1 MDLPDAKRAKREPRL
16 DAVAAML
23 KWLTAAGATG
33 LDTIKVHATPD
44 GGVGVASGD
53 AGVAPGEEI
62 ASIPATC
69 VMSVG
74 RSAASAVGVACNA
87 LPHDTLLPVPEYV
100 LWLDMASGR
109 RDESHASHPYLAAL
123 PKEAPDVAS
132 WTTEELALLAG
143 TDVGAA
149 AMASNEALAA
159 EHARVQALL
168 GPAYE
173 VPLAEMRWARGCYLS
188 RRFPPRL
195 LDAKAPSMAVHKS
208 NCRGASKDLVYPTH
222 WLIAHRST
230 GAPGVLLP
238 FFDLLNHG
246 KGTEIE
252 WRGDGKSVAFA
263 AGADGIEAQAEIFNN
278 YGSKA
283 NDELLLAHGFALE
296 NNEHDRVAL
305 KMTVASGDGRRTLG
319 PFYLRRGGDFPRA
332 LWRALA
338 DPTGD
343 PVSSDSDS
351 PPEIDAEAVEVL
363 LATLER
369 KLAPFTASKTADAEA
384 ARGVVGRPASVAF
397 YRIGQRKILEDA
409 VEALRS
415 MLG

>member
-1 MDLPDAKRAKREPRL
+1 MDVPEAKRAKREPRL
-16 DAVAAML
+16 DVVARML
-23 KWLTAAGATG
+23 DWLIAAGATG
-33 LDTIKVHATPD
+33 LDAIKVQATPD

-53 AGVAPGEEI
+53 AGIAPGEAI

-74 RSAASAVGVACNA
+74 RSAASAVGRACNA
-87 LPHDTLLPVPEYV
+87 LSSPPSPEYV
-100 LWLDMASGR
+100 LWLDMALGR

-123 PKEAPDVAS
+123 PRDAPDVAS
-132 WTTEELALLAG
+132 WTAEELASLAG

-149 AMASNEALAA
+149 AADANEVLAA
-159 EHARVQALL
+159 EHERIHALL

-173 VPLAEMRWARGCYLS
+173 VPLEEMRWARGCYLS

-195 LDAKAPSMAVHKS
+195 LDAEAPSA
-208 NCRGASKDLVYPTH
+208 
-222 WLIAHRST
+222 

-252 WRGDGKSVAFA
+252 WRGDGQSVAFA

-369 KLAPFTASKTADAEA
+369 KLAPFTASKTADADA
-384 ARGVVGRPASVAF
+384 ARGVAPPYQRSVAF
-397 YRIGQRKILEDA
+397 YRIGQREILEDA

>member
-1 MDLPDAKRAKREPRL
+1 MDVPDAKRAKREPRL
-16 DAVAAML
+16 DAVARML
-23 KWLTAAGATG
+23 DWLIAAGATG
-33 LDTIKVHATPD
+33 LDTINVHATPD
-44 GGVGVASGD
+44 GDVGVASGE
-53 AGVAPGEEI
+53 AGIAPGETI

-87 LPHDTLLPVPEYV
+87 LETPPSPEYV
-100 LWLDMASGR
+100 LWLDMALGR
-109 RDESHASHPYLAAL
+109 RDESHESHPYLAAL
-123 PKEAPDVAS
+123 PKDAPDVAS
-132 WTTEELALLAG
+132 WTSKMLASLAG

-149 AMASNEALAA
+149 AADANEVLAA
-159 EHARVQALL
+159 EHERIHALL

-173 VPLAEMRWARGCYLS
+173 VPLEEMRWARGCYLS

-195 LDAKAPSMAVHKS
+195 LDAEAPSA
-208 NCRGASKDLVYPTH
+208 
-222 WLIAHRST
+222 

-252 WRGDGKSVAFA
+252 WRGDGQSVAFA

-283 NDELLLAHGFALE
+283 NDELLLAHGFALQ
-296 NNEHDRVAL
+296 NNEHDRFAL
-305 KMTVASGDGRRTLG
+305 KMTVASGDSRKTLG
-319 PFYLRRGGDFPRA
+319 PFYLLRGGDFPRE

-338 DPTGD
+338 DPSETA
-343 PVSSDSDS
+343 SSDSDS

-369 KLAPFTASKTADAEA
+369 KLAPFTASKTADADA
-384 ARGVVGRPASVAF
+384 ARGVAPPYQRSVAF
-397 YRIGQRKILEDA
+397 YRIGQREILEDA

>member
-1 MDLPDAKRAKREPRL
+1 MDVPDAKRAKREPRL
-16 DAVAAML
+16 DAVARML
-23 KWLTAAGATG
+23 DWLIAAGATG
-33 LDTIKVHATPD
+33 LDTINVHATPD
-44 GGVGVASGD
+44 GGVGVASGE
-53 AGVAPGEEI
+53 AGIAPGETI

-87 LPHDTLLPVPEYV
+87 LETPPSPEYV
-100 LWLDMASGR
+100 LWLDMALGR
-109 RDESHASHPYLAAL
+109 RDESHESHPYLAAL
-123 PKEAPDVAS
+123 PKDAPDVAS
-132 WTTEELALLAG
+132 WTSKMLASLAG

-149 AMASNEALAA
+149 AADANEVLAA
-159 EHARVQALL
+159 EHERIHALL

-173 VPLAEMRWARGCYLS
+173 VPLEEMRWARGCYLS

-195 LDAKAPSMAVHKS
+195 LDAEAPSA
-208 NCRGASKDLVYPTH
+208 
-222 WLIAHRST
+222 

-252 WRGDGKSVAFA
+252 WRGDGQSVAFA

>member
-1 MDLPDAKRAKREPRL
+1 MDVPDAKRAKRAKREPRL
-16 DAVAAML
+16 DAVARML
-23 KWLTAAGATG
+23 DWLIAAGATG
-33 LDTIKVHATPD
+33 LDTINVHATPD
-44 GGVGVASGD
+44 GDVGVASGE
-53 AGVAPGEEI
+53 AGIAPGETI

-74 RSAASAVGVACNA
+74 RSGASAVGAACNA
-87 LPHDTLLPVPEYV
+87 LPTPPSPEYV
-100 LWLDMASGR
+100 LWLDMALGR
-109 RDESHASHPYLAAL
+109 RDESHESHPYLAAL
-123 PKEAPDVAS
+123 PKDAPDVAS
-132 WTTEELALLAG
+132 WTSKMLASLAG

-149 AMASNEALAA
+149 AMAARDALVT
-159 EHARVQALL
+159 EHERVQALL
-168 GPAYE
+168 THQ
-173 VPLAEMRWARGCYLS
+173 VPLAEIRWARGCYLS

-195 LDAKAPSMAVHKS
+195 LDAAAP
-208 NCRGASKDLVYPTH
+208 T
-222 WLIAHRST
+222 T
-230 GAPGVLLP
+230 GAPGILLP

-252 WRGDGKSVAFA
+252 WRGDGTSVAFA

-319 PFYLRRGGDFPRA
+319 PFYLRRGGYFPRA

-343 PVSSDSDS
+343 PASSDPDS

-369 KLAPFTASKTADAEA
+369 KLAPFTASKTADADA
-384 ARGVVGRPASVAF
+384 ARGIAPQYQRSVAF
-397 YRIGQRKILEDA
+397 YRIGQREILEDA
-409 VEALRS
+409 VEALKS

>member
-1 MDLPDAKRAKREPRL
+1 MDVPDAKRAKREPRL
-16 DAVAAML
+16 DAVARML
-23 KWLTAAGATG
+23 DWLIAAGATG
-33 LDTIKVHATPD
+33 LDTINVHATPD
-44 GGVGVASGD
+44 GDVGVASGD
-53 AGVAPGEEI
+53 AGIAPGETI

-87 LPHDTLLPVPEYV
+87 LETPPSPEYV
-100 LWLDMASGR
+100 LWLDMALGR
-109 RDESHASHPYLAAL
+109 RDESHESHPYLAAL
-123 PKEAPDVAS
+123 PKDAPDVAS
-132 WTTEELALLAG
+132 WTSKMLASLAG

-149 AMASNEALAA
+149 AMAAKDALVT
-159 EHARVQALL
+159 EHERIHALL

-173 VPLAEMRWARGCYLS
+173 VPLEEMRWARGCYLS

-195 LDAKAPSMAVHKS
+195 LDAEAPSA
-208 NCRGASKDLVYPTH
+208 
-222 WLIAHRST
+222 

-252 WRGDGKSVAFA
+252 WRGDGQSVAFA

-369 KLAPFTASKTADAEA
+369 KLAPFKRSEIADAKA
-384 ARGVVGRPASVAF
+384 ALGAGRSASVAF
-397 YRIGQRKILEDA
+397 YRIGQREILEDA
-409 VEALRS
+409 VEALQS

>member
-1 MDLPDAKRAKREPRL
+1 MDVPEAKRAKREPRL
-16 DAVAAML
+16 DVVARML
-23 KWLTAAGATG
+23 DWLIAAGATG
-33 LDTIKVHATPD
+33 LDAIKVQATPD

-53 AGVAPGEEI
+53 AGIAPGEAI
-62 ASIPATC
+62 ASIPATY

-74 RSAASAVGVACNA
+74 RSAASAVGRACNA
-87 LPHDTLLPVPEYV
+87 LSSPPSPEYV
-100 LWLDMASGR
+100 LWLDMALGR

-123 PKEAPDVAS
+123 PRDAPDVAS
-132 WTTEELALLAG
+132 WTAEELASLAG

-149 AMASNEALAA
+149 AADANEVLAA
-159 EHARVQALL
+159 EHKRVQALL
-168 GPAYE
+168 DPAYRVGIE
-173 VPLAEMRWARGCYLS
+173 EMRWARGCYLS

-195 LDAKAPSMAVHKS
+195 LDAEAPSA
-208 NCRGASKDLVYPTH
+208 
-222 WLIAHRST
+222 

-252 WRGDGKSVAFA
+252 WRGDGQSVAFA

>member
-1 MDLPDAKRAKREPRL
+1 MDVPDAKRARREPRL
-16 DAVAAML
+16 DAVARML
-23 KWLTAAGATG
+23 DWLIAAGATG
-33 LDTIKVHATPD
+33 LDAIKVRATPD
-44 GGVGVASGD
+44 GSVGVASGD
-53 AGVAPGEEI
+53 AGIAPGETI

-87 LPHDTLLPVPEYV
+87 LETPPSPEYV
-100 LWLDMASGR
+100 LWLDMALGR
-109 RDESHASHPYLAAL
+109 RDESHEFYTYLAAL
-123 PKEAPDVAS
+123 PRDAPDVAS
-132 WTTEELALLAG
+132 WTASELASLAG

-149 AMASNEALAA
+149 AMASNEVLAA
-159 EHARVQALL
+159 EHERIQALL
-168 GPAYE
+168 DYK
-173 VPLAEMRWARGCYLS
+173 VPLAEIRWARGCYLS

-195 LDAKAPSMAVHKS
+195 LDADAPSV
-208 NCRGASKDLVYPTH
+208 
-222 WLIAHRST
+222 
-230 GAPGVLLP
+230 GAPGILLP

-252 WRGDGKSVAFA
+252 WRSDGTSVSFEAGA
-263 AGADGIEAQAEIFNN
+263 AGILPNAEIFNN

-283 NDELLLAHGFALE
+283 NDELLVAHGFALE
-296 NNEHDRVAL
+296 NNDHDRVAL
-305 KMTVASGDGRRTLG
+305 KMTVASGDSRRTLG

-343 PVSSDSDS
+343 PASSDSDS
-351 PPEIDAEAVEVL
+351 PPEIDAESVEVL

-369 KLAPFTASKTADAEA
+369 KLAPFTASKTADAKA
-384 ARGVVGRPASVAF
+384 ARGVAPQYQRSVAF
-397 YRIGQRKILEDA
+397 YRIGQREILEDA

>member
-1 MDLPDAKRAKREPRL
+1 MDVPEAKRAKREPRL
-16 DAVAAML
+16 DAVARML
-23 KWLTAAGATG
+23 EWLIAAGATG
-33 LDTIKVHATPD
+33 LDACKVHATPD

-53 AGVAPGEEI
+53 AGIAPGATI

-74 RSAASAVGVACNA
+74 RSAITAVGVACNA
-87 LPHDTLLPVPEYV
+87 LPTPPSPEYV
-100 LWLDMASGR
+100 LWLDMALGR
-109 RDESHASHPYLAAL
+109 RDESHESHPYLAAL
-123 PKEAPDVAS
+123 PKDAPDVAS
-132 WTTEELALLAG
+132 WTSKMLASLAG

-149 AMASNEALAA
+149 AADANEVLAV
-159 EHARVQALL
+159 EHERVQALL
-168 GPAYE
+168 GPAYRVGIE
-173 VPLAEMRWARGCYLS
+173 EMRWARGCYLS

-195 LDAKAPSMAVHKS
+195 LDADAPSV
-208 NCRGASKDLVYPTH
+208 
-222 WLIAHRST
+222 

-263 AGADGIEAQAEIFNN
+263 AGADGIEPQAEIFNN

-283 NDELLLAHGFALE
+283 NDELLVAHGFALE

-305 KMTVASGDGRRTLG
+305 KMTVSAEDGRRTLG

-332 LWRALA
+332 LWRTLA
-338 DPTGD
+338 DPSETA
-343 PVSSDSDS
+343 SSDSDS
-351 PPEIDAEAVEVL
+351 PPEIDAESVEVL

-369 KLAPFTASKTADAEA
+369 KLVPFTASKTADADA
-384 ARGVVGRPASVAF
+384 ARGVAPQYQRSVAF
-397 YRIGQRKILEDA
+397 YRTGQREILEDA
-409 VEALRS
+409 VEALKS

>member
-1 MDLPDAKRAKREPRL
+1 MDVPEAKRAKREPRL
-16 DAVAAML
+16 DVVARML
-23 KWLTAAGATG
+23 DWLIAAGATG
-33 LDTIKVHATPD
+33 LDAIKVQATPD

-53 AGVAPGEEI
+53 AGIAPGEAI
-62 ASIPATC
+62 ASIPATY

-74 RSAASAVGVACNA
+74 RSAASAVGRACNA
-87 LPHDTLLPVPEYV
+87 LSSPPSPEYV
-100 LWLDMASGR
+100 LWLDMALGR

-123 PKEAPDVAS
+123 PKDAPDVAS
-132 WTTEELALLAG
+132 WTAEELASLAG

-149 AMASNEALAA
+149 AADANEVLAA
-159 EHARVQALL
+159 EHERIHALL

-173 VPLAEMRWARGCYLS
+173 VPLEEMRWARGCYLS

-195 LDAKAPSMAVHKS
+195 LDAEAPSA
-208 NCRGASKDLVYPTH
+208 
-222 WLIAHRST
+222 

-252 WRGDGKSVAFA
+252 WRGDGQSVAFA

-369 KLAPFTASKTADAEA
+369 KLAPFTASKTADADA
-384 ARGVVGRPASVAF
+384 ARGVAPPYQRSVAF
-397 YRIGQRKILEDA
+397 YRIGQREILEDA

>member
-1 MDLPDAKRAKREPRL
+1 MDVRDAKRAKLEPRL
-16 DAVAAML
+16 DAVARML
-23 KWLTAAGATG
+23 DWLIAAGATG
-33 LDTIKVHATPD
+33 LDTINVHATPD
-44 GGVGVASGD
+44 GDVGVASGE
-53 AGVAPGEEI
+53 AGIAPGETI

-87 LPHDTLLPVPEYV
+87 LSSPPSPGYV

-109 RDESHASHPYLAAL
+109 RDESHDFYTYLAAL
-123 PKEAPDVAS
+123 PRDAPDVAS
-132 WTTEELALLAG
+132 WTANELASLAG

-159 EHARVQALL
+159 EHERVQALL
-168 GPAYE
+168 DPAYRVGVE
-173 VPLAEMRWARGCYLS
+173 EMRWARGCYLS

-195 LDAKAPSMAVHKS
+195 LDAKAPSA
-208 NCRGASKDLVYPTH
+208 
-222 WLIAHRST
+222 

-252 WRGDGKSVAFA
+252 WRGDGQSVAFA
-263 AGADGIEAQAEIFNN
+263 AGADGIEPHAEIFNN

-283 NDELLLAHGFALE
+283 NDELLVAHGFALE
-296 NNEHDRVAL
+296 DNEHDRVAL
-305 KMTVASGDGRRTLG
+305 KMTMASGDGRRTLG

-332 LWRALA
+332 LWRALS
-338 DPTGD
+338 DPSETA
-343 PVSSDSDS
+343 SSDSDS

-369 KLAPFTASKTADAEA
+369 KLAPFKRSEIADAKA
-384 ARGVVGRPASVAF
+384 ALGAGRSASVAF
-397 YRIGQRKILEDA
+397 YRIGQRVILEDA

>member
-1 MDLPDAKRAKREPRL
+1 
-16 DAVAAML
+16 
-23 KWLTAAGATG
+23 
-33 LDTIKVHATPD
+33 
-44 GGVGVASGD
+44 
-53 AGVAPGEEI
+53 
-62 ASIPATC
+62 
-69 VMSVG
+69 
-74 RSAASAVGVACNA
+74 
-87 LPHDTLLPVPEYV
+87 V
-100 LWLDMASGR
+100 LWLDMALGR
-109 RDESHASHPYLAAL
+109 RDESHVSHPYLAAL
-123 PKEAPDVAS
+123 PKDAPDVAS
-132 WTTEELALLAG
+132 WTSKMLASLAG

-149 AMASNEALAA
+149 AIASNDALAA
-159 EHARVQALL
+159 EHERVQALL
-168 GPAYE
+168 DYK

-195 LDAKAPSMAVHKS
+195 LDAEAP
-208 NCRGASKDLVYPTH
+208 P
-222 WLIAHRST
+222 T

-263 AGADGIEAQAEIFNN
+263 AGAAIAPNSEIFNN
-278 YGSKA
+278 YGSKS

-296 NNEHDRVAL
+296 NNEHDRFAL

-338 DPTGD
+338 DPMGD
-343 PVSSDSDS
+343 PASSDSDS
-351 PPEIDAEAVEVL
+351 PPEIDAESVEVL

-369 KLAPFTASKTADAEA
+369 KLAPFTASKTADAKA
-384 ARGVVGRPASVAF
+384 ARSVAPHYQQSVAF
-397 YRIGQRKILEDA
+397 YRIGQREILEDA

>member
-195 LDAKAPSMAVHKS
+195 LDADAPSV
-208 NCRGASKDLVYPTH
+208 
-222 WLIAHRST
+222 
-230 GAPGVLLP
+230 GAPGILLP

>member
-1 MDLPDAKRAKREPRL
+1 MDVPNAKRAKREPRL
-16 DAVAAML
+16 DAVARML
-23 KWLTAAGATG
+23 DWLIAAGATG
-33 LDTIKVHATPD
+33 LDTINVHATPD
-44 GGVGVASGD
+44 GGVGVASGE
-53 AGVAPGEEI
+53 AGIAPGETI

-74 RSAASAVGVACNA
+74 RSAASAVGRSCNA
-87 LPHDTLLPVPEYV
+87 LSSPPSPEYV
-100 LWLDMASGR
+100 LWLDMALGR
-109 RDESHASHPYLAAL
+109 RNESHESHPYLSAL
-123 PKEAPDVAS
+123 PKDAPDVAS
-132 WTTEELALLAG
+132 WTAEELASLAG

-149 AMASNEALAA
+149 AMAAKDALVT
-159 EHARVQALL
+159 EHERIHALL

-173 VPLAEMRWARGCYLS
+173 VPLEEMRWARGCYLS

-195 LDAKAPSMAVHKS
+195 LDAEAPSA
-208 NCRGASKDLVYPTH
+208 
-222 WLIAHRST
+222 

-252 WRGDGKSVAFA
+252 WRGDGQSVAFA
-263 AGADGIEAQAEIFNN
+263 AGADGIEPQAEIFNN

-305 KMTVASGDGRRTLG
+305 KMTVASGDSRRTLG

-332 LWRALA
+332 LWRALS
-338 DPTGD
+338 DPSETA
-343 PVSSDSDS
+343 SSDSDS
-351 PPEIDAEAVEVL
+351 PPEIDAESVEVL

-369 KLAPFTASKTADAEA
+369 KLAPFAASKTADADA
-384 ARGVVGRPASVAF
+384 ARGVAPHYQQSVAF
-397 YRIGQRKILEDA
+397 YRIGQREILEDA

>member
-16 DAVAAML
+16 DAVARML
-23 KWLTAAGATG
+23 EWLIAAGATG
-33 LDTIKVHATPD
+33 LDAIKVHATPD

-53 AGVAPGEEI
+53 AGIAPGESI

-87 LPHDTLLPVPEYV
+87 LETPPSPEYV
-100 LWLDMASGR
+100 LWLDMALGR
-109 RDESHASHPYLAAL
+109 RDESHESHPYLAAL
-123 PKEAPDVAS
+123 PKDAPDVAS
-132 WTTEELALLAG
+132 WTSKMLASLAG

-149 AMASNEALAA
+149 AMAAKDALVT
-159 EHARVQALL
+159 EHERVQAALL
-168 GPAYE
+168 DATLK
-173 VPLAEMRWARGCYLS
+173 VPLAEIRWARGCYLS

-195 LDAKAPSMAVHKS
+195 LDAEAPSTAVHKS
-208 NCRGASKDLVYPTH
+208 NCHGASTH

-252 WRGDGKSVAFA
+252 WRGDGQSVAFA

-305 KMTVASGDGRRTLG
+305 KMTVASGDGRKTLG

-338 DPTGD
+338 NPTGD
-343 PVSSDSDS
+343 PASSDSDS
-351 PPEIDAEAVEVL
+351 PPEIDAESVEVL

-369 KLAPFTASKTADAEA
+369 KLAPFTASKTADADA
-384 ARGVVGRPASVAF
+384 ARGVAPHYRQSVAF
-397 YRIGQRKILEDA
+397 YRIGQREILEDA

>member
-1 MDLPDAKRAKREPRL
+1 MDVPDAKRAKREPRL
-16 DAVAAML
+16 DAVARML
-23 KWLTAAGATG
+23 DWLIAAGATG
-33 LDTIKVHATPD
+33 LDAIKVQATPD

-53 AGVAPGEEI
+53 AGIAPGETI

-74 RSAASAVGVACNA
+74 RSAASAVGRACNA
-87 LPHDTLLPVPEYV
+87 LSSPPSPEYV
-100 LWLDMASGR
+100 LWLDMALGR
-109 RDESHASHPYLAAL
+109 RDELHESHPYLAAL
-123 PKEAPDVAS
+123 PKDAPDVAS
-132 WTTEELALLAG
+132 WTSKMLASLAG

-149 AMASNEALAA
+149 AMAAKDALVT
-159 EHARVQALL
+159 EHERGQALL
-168 GPAYE
+168 DATHK
-173 VPLAEMRWARGCYLS
+173 VSLAEVRWARGCYLS

-195 LDAKAPSMAVHKS
+195 LDAEAPSA
-208 NCRGASKDLVYPTH
+208 
-222 WLIAHRST
+222 

-252 WRGDGKSVAFA
+252 WRGDGQSVAFA

-305 KMTVASGDGRRTLG
+305 KMTVASGDSRRTLG

-332 LWRALA
+332 LWRAFA

-343 PVSSDSDS
+343 PASSDSDS
-351 PPEIDAEAVEVL
+351 PPEIDAESVEVL

-369 KLAPFTASKTADAEA
+369 KLAPFKRSEIADAKA
-384 ARGVVGRPASVAF
+384 ALGAGRSASVAF
-397 YRIGQRKILEDA
+397 YRIGQREILEDA

>member
-1 MDLPDAKRAKREPRL
+1 ML
-16 DAVAAML
+16 D
-23 KWLTAAGATG
+23 WLIAAGATG
-33 LDTIKVHATPD
+33 LDAINVHATPD
-44 GGVGVASGD
+44 GDVGVASGE
-53 AGVAPGEEI
+53 AGIAPGETI

-87 LPHDTLLPVPEYV
+87 LETPPSPEYV
-100 LWLDMASGR
+100 LWLDMALGR
-109 RDESHASHPYLAAL
+109 RDESHESHPYLAAL
-123 PKEAPDVAS
+123 PKDAPDVAS
-132 WTTEELALLAG
+132 WTSKMLASLAG

-149 AMASNEALAA
+149 AMAARDALVT
-159 EHARVQALL
+159 EHERVQALL
-168 GPAYE
+168 THQ
-173 VPLAEMRWARGCYLS
+173 VPLAEIRWARGCYLS

-195 LDAKAPSMAVHKS
+195 LDAAAP
-208 NCRGASKDLVYPTH
+208 T
-222 WLIAHRST
+222 T
-230 GAPGVLLP
+230 GAPGILLP

-263 AGADGIEAQAEIFNN
+263 AGADGIEPQAEIFNN

-283 NDELLLAHGFALE
+283 NDELLVAHGFALE

-305 KMTVASGDGRRTLG
+305 KMTVSAEDGRRTLG

-332 LWRALA
+332 LWRALS

-343 PVSSDSDS
+343 PASSDSDS
-351 PPEIDAEAVEVL
+351 PPEIDAESAEVL

-369 KLAPFTASKTADAEA
+369 KLAPFTASKTADADA
-384 ARGVVGRPASVAF
+384 ARGVAPQYQRSVAF
-397 YRIGQRKILEDA
+397 YRIGQREILEDA

>member
-195 LDAKAPSMAVHKS
+195 LDAAAP
-208 NCRGASKDLVYPTH
+208 
-222 WLIAHRST
+222 ST
-230 GAPGVLLP
+230 GAPGILLP

>member
-1 MDLPDAKRAKREPRL
+1 MDVPEAKRAKREPRL
-16 DAVAAML
+16 DVVARML
-23 KWLTAAGATG
+23 DWLIAAGATG
-33 LDTIKVHATPD
+33 LDAIKVQATPD

-53 AGVAPGEEI
+53 AGIAPGEAI

-74 RSAASAVGVACNA
+74 RSAASAVGRACNA
-87 LPHDTLLPVPEYV
+87 LSSPPSPEYV

-132 WTTEELALLAG
+132 WTAEELASLAG

-149 AMASNEALAA
+149 AADANEVLAA
-159 EHARVQALL
+159 EHERIHALL

-173 VPLAEMRWARGCYLS
+173 VPLEEMRWARGCYLS

-195 LDAKAPSMAVHKS
+195 LDAEAPSA
-208 NCRGASKDLVYPTH
+208 
-222 WLIAHRST
+222 

-252 WRGDGKSVAFA
+252 WRGDGTSVAFA
-263 AGADGIEAQAEIFNN
+263 AGAAIAPNSEIFNN

-283 NDELLLAHGFALE
+283 NDELLLAHGFALQ
-296 NNEHDRVAL
+296 NNEHDRFAL

-343 PVSSDSDS
+343 PASSDSDS
-351 PPEIDAEAVEVL
+351 PPEIDAESVEVL

-369 KLAPFTASKTADAEA
+369 KLAPFTASKTADAKA
-384 ARGVVGRPASVAF
+384 ALGAGRSASVAF
-397 YRIGQRKILEDA
+397 YRIGQREILEDA

>member
-1 MDLPDAKRAKREPRL
+1 MDVPDAKRAKREPRL
-16 DAVAAML
+16 DAVARML
-23 KWLTAAGATG
+23 DWLIAAGATG
-33 LDTIKVHATPD
+33 LDAIKVQATPD

-53 AGVAPGEEI
+53 AGIAPGETI

-74 RSAASAVGVACNA
+74 RSAASAVGRACNA
-87 LPHDTLLPVPEYV
+87 LSSPPSPEYV
-100 LWLDMASGR
+100 LWLDMALGR

-123 PKEAPDVAS
+123 PKDAPDVAS
-132 WTTEELALLAG
+132 WTAKMLASLAG

-149 AMASNEALAA
+149 AVASNEALAA
-159 EHARVQALL
+159 EHDRIQALL
-168 GPAYE
+168 THR
-173 VPLAEMRWARGCYLS
+173 VPLAEIRWARGCYLS

-195 LDAKAPSMAVHKS
+195 LDAAAP
-208 NCRGASKDLVYPTH
+208 T
-222 WLIAHRST
+222 T
-230 GAPGVLLP
+230 GAPGILLP

-263 AGADGIEAQAEIFNN
+263 AGADGILPNAEIFNN
-278 YGSKA
+278 YGAKA
-283 NDELLLAHGFALE
+283 NDELLVAHGFALE

-305 KMTVASGDGRRTLG
+305 KMTVASGDSRKTLG
-319 PFYLRRGGDFPRA
+319 PFYLLRGGDFPRE

-338 DPTGD
+338 DPSETA
-343 PVSSDSDS
+343 SSDSDS
-351 PPEIDAEAVEVL
+351 PPEIDAESVEVL

-369 KLAPFTASKTADAEA
+369 KLAPFKRSETADAKA
-384 ARGVVGRPASVAF
+384 ALGAGRSASVAF
-397 YRIGQRKILEDA
+397 YRIGQREILEDA

>member
-1 MDLPDAKRAKREPRL
+1 MDVPNAKRAKREPRL
-16 DAVAAML
+16 DAVARML
-23 KWLTAAGATG
+23 EWLIAAGATG
-33 LDTIKVHATPD
+33 LDTIDVHATPD
-44 GGVGVASGD
+44 GDVGVASGE
-53 AGVAPGEEI
+53 AGIAPGATI

-87 LPHDTLLPVPEYV
+87 LPTPPSPEYV
-100 LWLDMASGR
+100 LWLDMALGR
-109 RDESHASHPYLAAL
+109 RDESHESHPYLAAL
-123 PKEAPDVAS
+123 PKDAPDVAS
-132 WTTEELALLAG
+132 WTSKMLASLAG

-149 AMASNEALAA
+149 AADANEVLAV
-159 EHARVQALL
+159 EHERVQALL
-168 GPAYE
+168 THK
-173 VPLAEMRWARGCYLS
+173 VPLADMRWARGCYLS

-195 LDAKAPSMAVHKS
+195 LDADAPSV
-208 NCRGASKDLVYPTH
+208 
-222 WLIAHRST
+222 
-230 GAPGVLLP
+230 GAPGILLP

-252 WRGDGKSVAFA
+252 WRGDGTCVSFA
-263 AGADGIEAQAEIFNN
+263 AGAAGILPNAEIFNN

-283 NDELLLAHGFALE
+283 NDELLVAHGFALE

-319 PFYLRRGGDFPRA
+319 PFYLRRGGDFPHA
-332 LWRALA
+332 LWRALS
-338 DPTGD
+338 DPSETA
-343 PVSSDSDS
+343 SSDSDS
-351 PPEIDAEAVEVL
+351 PPEVDAESVEVL

-369 KLAPFTASKTADAEA
+369 KLAPFTASISADAEA
-384 ARGVVGRPASVAF
+384 ARGVAPHYQQSVAF
-397 YRIGQRKILEDA
+397 YRTGQREILEDA

>member
-1 MDLPDAKRAKREPRL
+1 MDVRDAKRAKLEPRL
-16 DAVAAML
+16 DAVARML
-23 KWLTAAGATG
+23 DWLIAAGATG
-33 LDTIKVHATPD
+33 LDAIKVHATPD
-44 GGVGVASGD
+44 GGVGVASGE
-53 AGVAPGEEI
+53 AGIAPGETI

-87 LPHDTLLPVPEYV
+87 LETPPSPEYV
-100 LWLDMASGR
+100 LWLDMALGR
-109 RDESHASHPYLAAL
+109 RDDSHASHPYLAAL
-123 PKEAPDVAS
+123 PKDAPDVAS
-132 WTTEELALLAG
+132 WTAEELASLAG

-149 AMASNEALAA
+149 AADANEVLAA
-159 EHARVQALL
+159 EHERIHALL

-173 VPLAEMRWARGCYLS
+173 VPLEEMRWARGCYLS

-195 LDAKAPSMAVHKS
+195 LDAEAPSA
-208 NCRGASKDLVYPTH
+208 
-222 WLIAHRST
+222 

-252 WRGDGKSVAFA
+252 WRGDGQSVAFA
-263 AGADGIEAQAEIFNN
+263 AGADGIEPQAEIFNN

-283 NDELLLAHGFALE
+283 NDELLVAHGFALE

-305 KMTVASGDGRRTLG
+305 KMTVSAEDGRRTLG

-332 LWRALA
+332 LWRALS

-343 PVSSDSDS
+343 PASSDSDS
-351 PPEIDAEAVEVL
+351 PPEIDAESAEVL

-369 KLAPFTASKTADAEA
+369 KLAPFKRSEIADAKA
-384 ARGVVGRPASVAF
+384 ALGAGRSASVAF
-397 YRIGQRKILEDA
+397 YRIGQREILEDA

>member
-1 MDLPDAKRAKREPRL
+1 MDVPDAKRARREPRL
-16 DAVAAML
+16 DAVESML
-23 KWLTAAGATG
+23 EWLIAAGATG
-33 LDTIKVHATPD
+33 LGAIKVHATPD

-53 AGVAPGEEI
+53 AGIAPGATI

-74 RSAASAVGVACNA
+74 RSATSAVGVACNA
-87 LPHDTLLPVPEYV
+87 LKTPPSPEYV
-100 LWLDMASGR
+100 LWLDMALGR
-109 RDESHASHPYLAAL
+109 RDESHESHPYLAAL
-123 PKEAPDVAS
+123 PKDAPDVAS
-132 WTTEELALLAG
+132 WTSKMLASLAG

-149 AMASNEALAA
+149 AADANEVLAA
-159 EHARVQALL
+159 EHERIHALL

-173 VPLAEMRWARGCYLS
+173 VPLEEMRWARGCYLS

-195 LDAKAPSMAVHKS
+195 LDAEAPSA
-208 NCRGASKDLVYPTH
+208 
-222 WLIAHRST
+222 

-252 WRGDGKSVAFA
+252 WRGDGQSVAFA

-283 NDELLLAHGFALE
+283 NDELLLAHGFALQ
-296 NNEHDRVAL
+296 NNEHDRFAL
-305 KMTVASGDGRRTLG
+305 KMTVASGDSRKTLG
-319 PFYLRRGGDFPRA
+319 PFYLLRGGDFPRE

-338 DPTGD
+338 DPSETA
-343 PVSSDSDS
+343 SSDSDS

-369 KLAPFTASKTADAEA
+369 KLAPFKRSEIADAKA
-384 ARGVVGRPASVAF
+384 ALGAGRSASVAF
-397 YRIGQRKILEDA
+397 YRNGQREILEDA

>member
-1 MDLPDAKRAKREPRL
+1 MDVPDAKRARREPRL
-16 DAVAAML
+16 DAVARML
-23 KWLTAAGATG
+23 DWLIAAGATG
-33 LDTIKVHATPD
+33 LDAIKVHATPD
-44 GGVGVASGD
+44 GDVGVVSGD
-53 AGVAPGEEI
+53 AGIAPGATI

-87 LPHDTLLPVPEYV
+87 LETPPSPEYV
-100 LWLDMASGR
+100 LWLDMALGR
-109 RDESHASHPYLAAL
+109 RDESHEFYTYLAAL
-123 PKEAPDVAS
+123 PRDAPDVAS
-132 WTTEELALLAG
+132 WTASELASLAG

-149 AMASNEALAA
+149 AMASNEVLAA
-159 EHARVQALL
+159 EHERIQALL
-168 GPAYE
+168 DYK
-173 VPLAEMRWARGCYLS
+173 VPLAEIRWARGCYLS

-195 LDAKAPSMAVHKS
+195 LDADAPSV
-208 NCRGASKDLVYPTH
+208 
-222 WLIAHRST
+222 
-230 GAPGVLLP
+230 GAPGILLP

-252 WRGDGKSVAFA
+252 WRGDGTSVAFA
-263 AGADGIEAQAEIFNN
+263 AGADGIEAQAVIFNN

-283 NDELLLAHGFALE
+283 CDELLLAHGFALE

-305 KMTVASGDGRRTLG
+305 KMTVASGDSRRTLG

-343 PVSSDSDS
+343 PASSDSDS
-351 PPEIDAEAVEVL
+351 PPEIDAESVEVL

-369 KLAPFTASKTADAEA
+369 KLAPFAASKTADAEA
-384 ARGVVGRPASVAF
+384 ARGVAPHYQQSVAF
-397 YRIGQRKILEDA
+397 YRIGQREILEDA

>member
-1 MDLPDAKRAKREPRL
+1 MMWMVTVNTLCDLL
-16 DAVAAML
+16 D
-23 KWLTAAGATG
+23 WLTAAGATG
-33 LDTIKVHATPD
+33 LDAIKVHATPD

-53 AGVAPGEEI
+53 AGIAPGETI

-74 RSAASAVGVACNA
+74 RSAASAVGRACNA
-87 LPHDTLLPVPEYV
+87 LSSPPSPEYV
-100 LWLDMASGR
+100 LWLDMALGR
-109 RDESHASHPYLAAL
+109 RDESHESHPYLAAL
-123 PKEAPDVAS
+123 PKDAPDVAS
-132 WTTEELALLAG
+132 WTSKMLASLAG

-149 AMASNEALAA
+149 AMASNETLAA
-159 EHARVQALL
+159 EHERVQAALL
-168 GPAYE
+168 DATLK
-173 VPLAEMRWARGCYLS
+173 VPPAEMRWARGCYLS

-195 LDAKAPSMAVHKS
+195 LDAEAPSA
-208 NCRGASKDLVYPTH
+208 
-222 WLIAHRST
+222 

-252 WRGDGKSVAFA
+252 WRGDGTSVAFA
-263 AGADGIEAQAEIFNN
+263 AGADIGPNSEIFNN
-278 YGSKA
+278 YGSKS

-343 PVSSDSDS
+343 PASSDSDS
-351 PPEIDAEAVEVL
+351 PPEIDAESVEVL

-369 KLAPFTASKTADAEA
+369 KLAPFTASKTADAKA
-384 ARGVVGRPASVAF
+384 ALGAGRSASVAF
-397 YRIGQRKILEDA
+397 YRNGQREILEDA